1 MKIKNILLT
10 LVATIF
16 CANLALAKTAEY
28 DRIETLDETEKMA
41 WFWGKKDQ
49 EKELAKKEK
58 VAKKKTVK
66 EKKKAQ
72 EKAVKTKKKEKKLQ
86 IKESK
91 KAQEKARKQ
100 VKVAKKTVKKEKVKT
115 KKIQKGETCPLKYK
129 DEDAVDRYVN
139 QWREDLA
146 QYQNEERQT
155 RCSLIKNWKN
165 IRKQEVSQDYAD
177 GMYSDL
183 YKLPTWPFEALF
195 AEHKSLLNIKYDFD
209 YQTSSYGPN
218 GSKGDLSKLHFG
230 YDPVRLRDILLAFKL
245 GVNDVVNDADLQSA
259 LMYLKPNDV
268 ITNRWM
274 QDKDNIY
281 FLAESQEH
289 RTSINYSRYIV
300 GDNILIGFDLPI
312 AYKKHILK
320 VSFDEYNLNDTN
332 INYIFQREQ
341 WFKTAFEEVLELK
354 DLKYVRKNSIT
365 GIGDLNLFANVN
377 IRSRFFDKANWGFKL
392 QLPISK
398 RADKTK
404 LWAPVLGEECVK
416 FSGHVA
422 MLWGPKE
429 WFNPH
434 FLIQGTYAAS
444 AHVSRRIP
452 RKVKNTDVNM
462 EGTPPAP
469 TNWKNEMV
477 LGDKIRPFAPAGTFT
492 EWDTTTKG
500 MADEAR
506 NISLQ
511 QGPELFVRLGN
522 IFEKALFRRGFLD
535 IYYDL
540 RIKGDDS
547 ASDLPEDDY
556 NLEIVENHT
565 NEIENNIG
573 LNFSY
578 QFDYHTRLQLGG
590 RYTLFGRN
598 VPQHMQ
604 LSCNLG
610 IEF

>member
-1 MKIKNILLT
+1 MKIRNILLIF
-10 LVATIF
+10 LATIF
-16 CANLALAKTAEY
+16 FSNLVFAKNEEY
-28 DRIETLDETEKMA
+28 GRIENLDDTEKMA
-41 WFWGKKDQ
+41 WFWNKKDQ
-49 EKELAKKEK
+49 EKEQAKKEK
-58 VAKKKTVK
+58 AAKKKTLKDQKKAEKKAYEAKKK
-66 EKKKAQ
+66 EQKLQMKEAKKAQ
-72 EKAVKTKKKEKKLQ
+72 EKAEKQVKTAQKKLKKEK
-86 IKESK
+86 S
-91 KAQEKARKQ
+91 
-100 VKVAKKTVKKEKVKT
+100 KT

-129 DEDAVDRYVN
+129 DEDTIDLYVN
-139 QWREDLA
+139 QWRANLA

-195 AEHKSLLNIKYDFD
+195 AEHKSLLNVKYDFD

-218 GSKGDLSKLHFG
+218 GTKGDLSKLYFG

-245 GVNDVVNDADLQSA
+245 GVNDIVNDADLKTT
-259 LMYLKPNDV
+259 LNYRDGEPDYTDFDWEEDYDH
-268 ITNRWM
+268 I
-274 QDKDNIY
+274 D

-289 RTSINYSRYIV
+289 KISINYSRYIV

-312 AYKKHILK
+312 AYKKHLLK
-320 VSFDEYNLNDTN
+320 VSFDEYSLNLDGAQVNA
-332 INYIFQREQ
+332 ISGKEQ
-341 WFKTAFEEVLELK
+341 YFAKAFDEVLELK
-354 DLKYVRKNSIT
+354 NLKYGRKNSIT

-392 QLPISK
+392 QLPTSK

-434 FLIQGTYAAS
+434 FLLQGTYAAS

-452 RKVKNTDVNM
+452 IKIKHADSGLENDFSGDMLLGSKVAEN
-462 EGTPPAP
+462 GHS
-469 TNWKNEMV
+469 
-477 LGDKIRPFAPAGTFT
+477 TFT

-500 MADEAR
+500 IADEAR

-511 QGPELFVRLGN
+511 KGPELFVRLGN

-535 IYYDL
+535 VYYEL

-547 ASDLPEDDY
+547 ASDKPEDDY

-578 QFDYHTRLQLGG
+578 QFDYHTRLQFGG
-590 RYTLFGRN
+590 RYTFLGRN

-610 IEF
+610 VEF